1 MSIDLDTK
9 EINEL
14 LRCIDYR
21 LDIIVDEVNNFK
33 SLREKAINKVIN
45 DDPLI
50 YSCDNVI
57 DSHKKEYS
65 FLISMSEKIRNNKE
79 GY

>member
-14 LRCIDYR
+14 LRCIDCR

-33 SLREKAINKVIN
+33 SLRKKAINGEIN

-50 YSCDNVI
+50 YACDNVI
-57 DSHKKEYS
+57 DSHRKEYS
-65 FLISMSEKIRNNKE
+65 FLISLSEKISNNKE
-79 GY
+79 

>member
-21 LDIIVDEVNNFK
+21 LDIIVDEVNYFK
-33 SLREKAINKVIN
+33 SLREKAIN

-65 FLISMSEKIRNNKE
+65 FFISMSEKIRNNKE
-79 GY
+79 

>member
-21 LDIIVDEVNNFK
+21 LDIIVDEVNYFK
-33 SLREKAINKVIN
+33 GLRKKAITGEIN

-57 DSHKKEYS
+57 DSHRKEYS
-65 FLISMSEKIRNNKE
+65 FLISLREKI
-79 GY
+79 

>member
-9 EINEL
+9 KINEL

-21 LDIIVDEVNNFK
+21 LDIIVDEVNYFK
-33 SLREKAINKVIN
+33 SLREKAINGEIN
-45 DDPLI
+45 NDPLI
-50 YSCDNVI
+50 YSCDNAI

-65 FLISMSEKIRNNKE
+65 FLISLSELIRNNKE
-79 GY
+79 